1 MPRETVFI
9 GLRYIMGRFGG
20 ANSIERLLSTGLR
33 AVARDLCQGTDVTMA
48 FPTSVPGEE
57 NPYPSTRTLYP
68 LLSD

>member
-48 FPTSVPGEE
+48 FPISVPGQE